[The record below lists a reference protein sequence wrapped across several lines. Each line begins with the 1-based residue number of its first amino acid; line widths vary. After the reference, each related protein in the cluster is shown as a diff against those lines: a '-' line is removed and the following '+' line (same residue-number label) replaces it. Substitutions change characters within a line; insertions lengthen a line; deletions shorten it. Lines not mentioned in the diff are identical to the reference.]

1 MKLPIFAYG
10 NNVLKVK
17 AQAVASDFPNL
28 HELIANMWET
38 MEKANGC
45 GLAAP
50 QVGKSLRLFV
60 ADSQLLY
67 EAMDERDK
75 IAYFEKGDTG
85 IRRVFINPQIKNI
98 SEEQWEEAEGCL
110 SLPFLSG
117 KVARS
122 WSVELSYQN
131 EQFETITETF
141 SGMTARVI
149 LHEYDHLEGI
159 LYIDRVKPLAKK
171 LMQSKLQKLLKGN
184 LFPAYAM
191 KFK

>member
-28 HELIANMWET
+28 HKLIANMWET

-85 IRRVFINPQIKNI
+85 IRRVFINPQIKKSFRRTMGRSRRLFEFALFI
-98 SEEQWEEAEGCL
+98 RKS
-110 SLPFLSG
+110 SPFVVG
-117 KVARS
+117 RI
-122 WSVELSYQN
+122 ELSKR
-131 EQFETITETF
+131 TI
-141 SGMTARVI
+141 
-149 LHEYDHLEGI
+149 
-159 LYIDRVKPLAKK
+159 
-171 LMQSKLQKLLKGN
+171 
-184 LFPAYAM
+184 
-191 KFK
+191 

>member
-85 IRRVFINPQIKNI
+85 IRRVFINPQIKNLA
-98 SEEQWEEAEGCL
+98 EEQWEEAEGCL
-110 SLPFLSG
+110 SLPF
-117 KVARS
+117 
-122 WSVELSYQN
+122 
-131 EQFETITETF
+131 
-141 SGMTARVI
+141 
-149 LHEYDHLEGI
+149 
-159 LYIDRVKPLAKK
+159 
-171 LMQSKLQKLLKGN
+171 
-184 LFPAYAM
+184 
-191 KFK
+191 

>member
-10 NNVLKVK
+10 NNVLKTK
-17 AQAVASDFPNL
+17 AEAVTSDYPNL
-28 HELIANMWET
+28 NELIANMWET

-60 ADSQLLY
+60 ADSIVMY
-67 EAMDERDK
+67 DAMTDKER
-75 IAYFEKGDTG
+75 AELFELNDTG
-85 IRRVFINPQIKNI
+85 IRRVFINPQIKNL

-184 LFPAYAM
+184 LVPAYAM

>member
-85 IRRVFINPQIKNI
+85 IRRVFINPQIKNL
-98 SEEQWEEAEGCL
+98 SEEQWEEVEGCL

-122 WSVELSYQN
+122 W
-131 EQFETITETF
+131 
-141 SGMTARVI
+141 
-149 LHEYDHLEGI
+149 
-159 LYIDRVKPLAKK
+159 
-171 LMQSKLQKLLKGN
+171 
-184 LFPAYAM
+184 
-191 KFK
+191 

>member
-85 IRRVFINPQIKNI
+85 IRRVFINPQIKNL

-110 SLPFLSG
+110 SLPFLI
-117 KVARS
+117 KI
-122 WSVELSYQN
+122 
-131 EQFETITETF
+131 ETTF
-141 SGMTARVI
+141 I
-149 LHEYDHLEGI
+149 IY
-159 LYIDRVKPLAKK
+159 
-171 LMQSKLQKLLKGN
+171 SK
-184 LFPAYAM
+184 
-191 KFK
+191 

>member
-85 IRRVFINPQIKNI
+85 IRRVFINP
-98 SEEQWEEAEGCL
+98 E
-110 SLPFLSG
+110 
-117 KVARS
+117 V
-122 WSVELSYQN
+122 
-131 EQFETITETF
+131 
-141 SGMTARVI
+141 
-149 LHEYDHLEGI
+149 HHLI
-159 LYIDRVKPLAKK
+159 NFLAKFFIFPVEIR
-171 LMQSKLQKLLKGN
+171 
-184 LFPAYAM
+184 LFLTEQVKIVLTRLFIILPSRPT
-191 KFK
+191 KDRI

>member
-85 IRRVFINPQIKNI
+85 IRRVFINPQIDRK
-98 SEEQWEEAEGCL
+98 
-110 SLPFLSG
+110 
-117 KVARS
+117 
-122 WSVELSYQN
+122 SV
-131 EQFETITETF
+131 
-141 SGMTARVI
+141 V
-149 LHEYDHLEGI
+149 
-159 LYIDRVKPLAKK
+159 
-171 LMQSKLQKLLKGN
+171 
-184 LFPAYAM
+184 
-191 KFK
+191 

>member
-1 MKLPIFAYG
+1 MKLPIFTYG
-10 NNVLKVK
+10 NNVLKTK
-17 AQAVASDFPNL
+17 AEAVTSDYPNL
-28 HELIANMWET
+28 NELIANMWET

-45 GLAAP
+45 GLAAT

-60 ADSQLLY
+60 ADSIVMY
-67 EAMDERDK
+67 DAMTDKER
-75 IAYFEKGDTG
+75 AELFELNNTG
-85 IRRVFINPQIKNI
+85 IRRVFINPQIKNL

-159 LYIDRVKPLAKK
+159 LYIDRMKPLAKK

-184 LFPAYAM
+184 LVPAYAM

>member
-10 NNVLKVK
+10 NNVLKTK
-17 AQAVASDFPNL
+17 AEAVTPDFLNL
-28 HELIANMWET
+28 NELIDNMWET

-60 ADSQLLY
+60 ADSKVLY
-67 EAMDERDK
+67 DVMNEDER
-75 IAYFEKGDTG
+75 AELFEPNDTG
-85 IRRVFINPQIKNI
+85 IRRVFINPQIKNL

-149 LHEYDHLEGI
+149 LHEYDHLKGI

-184 LFPAYAM
+184 LVPAYAM